1 MKRNRHHRG
10 VPAALI
16 SAAFFACAAAS
27 LANAQVSI
35 KTLSNRADLISGGD
49 ALVEVVLPS
58 GLNINP
64 IYVPA
69 YIKATVDGA
78 LVPPG
83 TFVLRSD
90 GRIYGLLTGLKNGDN
105 VLAVRT
111 PAGGAK
117 ITITN
122 HPISGPV
129 FSGGAQIQ
137 PWICATKASTSVT
150 VVAPNDPSLSGTTA
164 TRVSGLS
171 SDPVDA
177 QCDTS
182 TDFLYYYQ
190 PASKVGSGCT
200 LTITGTNPCFVAY
213 DLASRPADADIADF
227 TNDRGDT
234 VKSLLRLEK
243 GTINRVIYQIL
254 AYFDPAQPWAPWAPQ
269 KGWNRKLMW
278 KMGAST
284 SANHY
289 EAAPSATSIFDQNA
303 LAAGFM
309 TANSSSTEHSQNNNE
324 LIAAETMMMV
334 KEHIIETYGEIRY
347 TMSDGGSGGSM
358 MQTNISTIM
367 PGLLNGI
374 QPSSSYPDAVST
386 WIETMDCGVLRGNYF
401 STPNGLLLTDAQK
414 AAIDGHPN
422 ATPALGGGGG
432 YCNTWVTSFLNPQNP
447 TIAGN
452 CGAGFPV
459 GIVYDAMA
467 RPKGVRC
474 SIHDIQAPQWG
485 TFVDV
490 DGNTKTKLPYD
501 NIGVQYGLAALEGGT
516 LSVEDFVR
524 LNEGVGSYTNDL
536 VWTGGSSA
544 NPVIPAPRHG
554 AQTDVLATVY
564 KSGILTDAK
573 QLAKVAIIDI
583 RPDLQVPNIHMP
595 WRSWSERD
603 RLDRANGQHNNQV
616 IRAFFTGAGGSS
628 GAAGVKQSFFMMD
641 RWLAAIEGDS
651 SATPIEQKV
660 INNKPADVHD
670 ACFNTP
676 GTTDAQVDAS
686 QDVGLGSAA
695 CLIKYAASPH
705 IAAGGPYAENIF
717 KCQLKPLNLSGPDYN
732 GVTFTP
738 DQAFRL
744 AAVFP
749 SGVCDWS
756 KPGVAQTNAEPTTFA
771 NGPGGQPLPP
781 PPVSTPF

>member
-1 MKRNRHHRG
+1 MKVNTKVLRHLLLP
-10 VPAALI
+10 VAIVAWSVTSFAVAADDNHDI
-16 SAAFFACAAAS
+16 
-27 LANAQVSI
+27 VV
-35 KTLSNRADLISGGD
+35 LSNRADLISGGD
-49 ALVEVVLPS
+49 ALVELV
-58 GLNINP
+58 
-64 IYVPA
+64 
-69 YIKATVDGA
+69 
-78 LVPPG
+78 VPPG
-83 TFVLRSD
+83 IIEALRNGGNVKIQASLDGVPVPKDTFALRQD
-90 GRIYGLLTGLKNGDN
+90 GRVLGVVQGLKLGEN
-105 VLAVRT
+105 VLTAQV
-111 PAGGAK
+111 PGKAMQ
-117 ITITN
+117 IVITN

-129 FSGGAQIQ
+129 FSGGAQLQ
-137 PWICATKASTSVT
+137 PWICATSASKSVT
-150 VVAPNDPSLSGTTA
+150 VGAPRDPSLSGTTA

-171 SDPVDA
+171 TDPVDA
-177 QCDTS
+177 QCNTP
-182 TDFLYYYQ
+182 TDFFYYYQ
-190 PASKVGSGCT
+190 PVSKVGTGCT
-200 LTITGTNPCFVAY
+200 LTITGANPCFVAY
-213 DLASRPADADIADF
+213 DPAHRPVDADIANF

-234 VKSLLRLEK
+234 VKSMLRLEK
-243 GTINRVIYQIL
+243 GTINRVIYQVL

-324 LIAAETMMMV
+324 ALAAETMMMV

-386 WIETMDCGVLRGNYF
+386 WIETMDCGLLQGNYF

-485 TFVDV
+485 TFVDA

-501 NIGVQYGLAALEGGT
+501 NVGVQYGLKALQSGVI
-516 LSVEDFVR
+516 SAEDFVR
-524 LNEGVGSYTNDL
+524 LNEGIGSYSNDL
-536 VWTGGSSA
+536 IWSGGTIA
-544 NPVIPAPRHG
+544 NPVNPAPRHG

-583 RPDLQVPNIHMP
+583 
-595 WRSWSERD
+595 
-603 RLDRANGQHNNQV
+603 
-616 IRAFFTGAGGSS
+616 
-628 GAAGVKQSFFMMD
+628 
-641 RWLAAIEGDS
+641 
-651 SATPIEQKV
+651 
-660 INNKPADVHD
+660 
-670 ACFNTP
+670 
-676 GTTDAQVDAS
+676 
-686 QDVGLGSAA
+686 
-695 CLIKYAASPH
+695 
-705 IAAGGPYAENIF
+705 
-717 KCQLKPLNLSGPDYN
+717 
-732 GVTFTP
+732 
-738 DQAFRL
+738 
-744 AAVFP
+744 
-749 SGVCDWS
+749 
-756 KPGVAQTNAEPTTFA
+756 
-771 NGPGGQPLPP
+771 
-781 PPVSTPF
+781 

>member
-1 MKRNRHHRG
+1 MKLNTRTMRHLLLPLALVVSSG
-10 VPAALI
+10 ASFAVAADDNHDI
-16 SAAFFACAAAS
+16 
-27 LANAQVSI
+27 VV
-35 KTLSNRADLISGGD
+35 LSNRADLVSGGD
-49 ALVEVVLPS
+49 ALVELV
-58 GLNINP
+58 
-64 IYVPA
+64 
-69 YIKATVDGA
+69 
-78 LVPPG
+78 VPPG
-83 TFVLRSD
+83 IIEALRNGGNVRIQASIDGIPVPKDTFALRPD
-90 GRIYGLLTGLKNGDN
+90 GRIYGLVQGLKLGQN
-105 VLAVRT
+105 VLTAQV
-111 PAGGAK
+111 PGKAMQ
-117 ITITN
+117 IVITN
-122 HPISGPV
+122 HPIGGPV
-129 FSGGAQIQ
+129 FSGGAQLA
-137 PWICATKASTSVT
+137 PWICATNASKSVT
-150 VVAPNDPSLSGTTA
+150 VTAPSDPTLSGTTA
-164 TRVSGLS
+164 TRVSGLT
-171 SDPVDA
+171 SDPIDA
-177 QCDTS
+177 QCNTP
-182 TDFLYYYQ
+182 TDFFYYYQ
-190 PASKVGSGCT
+190 PVSKVGTGCT
-200 LTITGTNPCFVAY
+200 LTVTGANPCFVAY
-213 DLASRPADADIADF
+213 DPAHRPADADIANF

-234 VKSLLRLEK
+234 VKSMLRLEK
-243 GTINRVIYQIL
+243 GSINRVIYQVL
-254 AYFDPAQPWAPWAPQ
+254 AYFDPAKPWAPWTPQ

-303 LAAGFM
+303 LSAGFM

-324 LIAAETMMMV
+324 FLAAETMMMV

-386 WIETMDCGVLRGNYF
+386 WIETMDCGLLRGNYF
-401 STPNGLLLTDAQK
+401 LNPNGALLTEAEK
-414 AAIDGHPN
+414 AAITGHPN
-422 ATPALGGGGG
+422 AAQGGGA

-459 GIVYDAMA
+459 GIVYDAAA

-485 TFVDV
+485 TFVDS

-501 NIGVQYGLAALEGGT
+501 NVGVQYGLKALQSGVISAE
-516 LSVEDFVR
+516 EFVR
-524 LNEGVGSYTNDL
+524 LNEGIGSYSNDL
-536 VWTGGSSA
+536 VWSGGTIA
-544 NPVIPAPRHG
+544 NPVIPAPRRS
-554 AQTDVLATVY
+554 AQADVLPTIY
-564 KSGILTDAK
+564 ESGILTDGK
-573 QLAKVAIIDI
+573 MLAKVAIIDI

-603 RLDRANGQHNNQV
+603 RLDRANGEHDNQV

-628 GAAGVKQSFFMMD
+628 GAAGVRQAFFMMD
-641 RWLAAIEGDS
+641 RWLAAIESDT

-686 QDVGLGSAA
+686 QDVGLDSPA
-695 CLIKYAASPH
+695 CLIKHAASPH
-705 IAAGGPYAENIF
+705 IAAGGPLAENVF
-717 KCQLKPLNLSGPDYN
+717 KCQLKALNLSDSDYN
-732 GVTFTP
+732 GVAFTP
-738 DQAFRL
+738 DQAARL

-749 SGVCDWS
+749 SGVCDWT
-756 KPGVAQTNAEPTTFA
+756 KPGVDQTNAIPTTFV
-771 NGPGGQPLPP
+771 NGPGGEPLPP
-781 PPVSTPF
+781 APIATH